1 MRFDIIFPLPVG
13 RGGACCL
20 IKMKGLF
27 FCMKC
32 KWWGHVRYTFL
43 KREAAAFC
51 RERGAKPRRILE
63 FVNTKLSA
71 LVFKKNNKREKEL
84 AGCQITY
91 ITVIDLLTPDF
102 CCREMYWIFHN
113 IRWGRSKNLV
123 HWAPLF
129 NLRFNKAKI
138 LSNQQFFCMMIIYW
152 LRH

>member
-1 MRFDIIFPLPVG
+1 MVTRSDEIWHYFSSAYGEGRAVLP
-13 RGGACCL
+13 

-27 FCMKC
+27 FFCMKC
-32 KWWGHVRYTFL
+32 KWRGHGRCTFL

-51 RERGAKPRRILE
+51 WGTEERPRRILE
-63 FVNTKLSA
+63 FVNIKLCA

-113 IRWGRSKNLV
+113 IRWGRSKILV

-129 NLRFNKAKI
+129 NLRFNKAEI
-138 LSNQQFFCMMIIYW
+138 FSNQQFLVW
-152 LRH
+152 W